1 MKVKGKTEEKAKLS
15 GWNNLQKKLPPT
27 ARCHNSIL
35 FKLIKRKEK
44 KIEEKWILC
53 IVFKQHPAMD
63 RYAHNTILVKL
74 VKGKEE
80 QNEGSFSTVCYNTK
94 KGREEIRQEGEA
106 KGKGERGHL

>member
-1 MKVKGKTEEKAKLS
+1 
-15 GWNNLQKKLPPT
+15 
-27 ARCHNSIL
+27 
-35 FKLIKRKEK
+35 
-44 KIEEKWILC
+44 
-53 IVFKQHPAMD
+53 MD